1 MLHLMTALP
10 WCIVVLRCLA
20 PLTAPLWIKLALA
33 LVLLAVAE
41 QHLIS
46 RWVTGSIFSPEVPRP
61 LSMVLNVLF
70 GALIL
75 LAVFQLL
82 LDLVMLITML
92 VKQQRLAAPD
102 TVRYVLAAVAL
113 GLGILGV
120 QQATR
125 VPPVKDIEVTIPGL
139 APAFE
144 GYRIVQLTD
153 LHISGLFPESW
164 ARAVVERTNTLDADA
179 ILISGDLMDGTLDN
193 RRVDVAPLAGLQARD
208 GVFVSPGNH
217 EYYFGYEQWM
227 QHYVSLGM
235 TRLSNAHA
243 LIERDGARLAVA
255 GVNDPAG
262 TSRGLPG
269 PDVAAAVE
277 GVPGD
282 VPIILLDHQPKNARE
297 AAREGVALQLS
308 GHTHGGMI
316 VGMDRIVA
324 RANEGFVSGRY
335 DVDGMTLYVS
345 NGTALWMGFA
355 LRLGKPSE
363 ITRIT
368 LRGEM

>member
-1 MLHLMTALP
+1 MFHLMAALP
-10 WCIVVLRCLA
+10 WCVVVLRYLL

-33 LVLLAVAE
+33 LVLLVVAE

-46 RWVTGSIFSPEVPRP
+46 RWVTGSIFSPEIPRP
-61 LSMVLNVLF
+61 LSMVANALF

-82 LDLVMLITML
+82 MDLVMLMTML
-92 VKQQRLAAPD
+92 IKQQRLAAPD
-102 TVRYVLAAVAL
+102 TVRYVIAVVAL
-113 GLGILGV
+113 GLGIVGV
-120 QQATR
+120 QQAAR
-125 VPPVKDIEVTIPGL
+125 VPPVKDIEIAIPGL
-139 APAFE
+139 APQFE
-144 GYRIVQLTD
+144 GYRIVHLTD
-153 LHISGLFPESW
+153 LHISGLFPEAW
-164 ARAVVERTNTLDADA
+164 TRAVVERTNTLDADA
-179 ILISGDLMDGTLDN
+179 ILITGDLMDGTLDN
-193 RRVDVAPLAGLQARD
+193 RRDDVAPLANLRARD

-269 PDVAAAVE
+269 PDVAAAIE
-277 GVPGD
+277 GIPSD

-297 AAREGVALQLS
+297 AASEGVALQLS

-316 VGMDRIVA
+316 IGMDRIVA
-324 RANEGFVSGRY
+324 RANNGFVSGRY

-363 ITRIT
+363 LTRIT
-368 LRGEM
+368 LHAQ

>member
-1 MLHLMTALP
+1 MFHLVFAVP
-10 WCIVVLRCLA
+10 WCVVVLRYLL
-20 PLTAPLWIKLALA
+20 PLTAPLWIKLAVA
-33 LVLLAVAE
+33 LVLLIVAE

-46 RWVTGSIFSPEVPRP
+46 RWVTGSLFSPEIPRP
-61 LSMVLNVLF
+61 LSMVMNALL

-82 LDLVMLITML
+82 LDLVMLIIML
-92 VKQQRLAAPD
+92 VKQQRMAAPD
-102 TVRYVLAAVAL
+102 TARYVIAVIAL
-113 GLGILGV
+113 GLGVWGA
-120 QQATR
+120 QQASR
-125 VPPVKDIEVTIPGL
+125 VPPLKDIEVAIPGL
-139 APAFE
+139 APQFE

-153 LHISGLFPESW
+153 LHISGLFPRSW
-164 ARAVVERTNTLDADA
+164 TRAVVERTNTLGADA
-179 ILISGDLMDGTLDN
+179 ILITGDLMDGSLEN
-193 RRVDVAPLAGLQARD
+193 RRDDVAPLAGLRAPD

-235 TRLSNAHA
+235 QRLSNAHA
-243 LIERDGARLAVA
+243 LIERNGARLAIA

-262 TSRGLPG
+262 LSRGLPG
-269 PDVAAAVE
+269 PDVAAAVQ
-277 GVPGD
+277 GVPAD

-316 VGMDRIVA
+316 VGMDQIVA
-324 RANEGFVSGRY
+324 RANNGFVSGRY

-363 ITRIT
+363 LTRIT
-368 LRGEM
+368 LLAR

>member
-1 MLHLMTALP
+1 MFHLVAALP
-10 WCIVVLRCLA
+10 WGVVVLRYLL

-33 LVLLAVAE
+33 LVLLVVAE

-46 RWVTGSIFSPEVPRP
+46 RWVTGSIFSPETPCP
-61 LSMVLNVLF
+61 LSMVLNALF

-92 VKQQRLAAPD
+92 IKQQRMAAPPMA
-102 TVRYVLAAVAL
+102 RYLIGLLAL

-120 QQATR
+120 QQAAR
-125 VPPVKDIEVTIPGL
+125 VPPVKDIEMTIPGL
-139 APAFE
+139 ASPFE

-153 LHISGLFPESW
+153 LHISGLFPETW
-164 ARAVVERTNTLDADA
+164 TRAVVERTNALDADA
-179 ILISGDLMDGTLDN
+179 ILITGDLMDGTLEN
-193 RRVDVAPLAGLQARD
+193 RRDDVAPLAGLRAVD
-208 GVFVSPGNH
+208 GVFVIPGNH
-217 EYYFGYEQWM
+217 EYYFGYEPWM

-235 TRLSNAHA
+235 QRLANSHT

-255 GVNDPAG
+255 GVTDPAG
-262 TSRGLPG
+262 PSRGLPG
-269 PDVAAAVE
+269 PDVAAAVQDIPAE
-277 GVPGD
+277 

-324 RANEGFVSGRY
+324 RANNGFVSGRY

-355 LRLGKPSE
+355 LRLGRPSE
-363 ITRIT
+363 LTRIT
-368 LRGEM
+368 LRAE